1 MVGKTLLHY
10 RIIKEL
16 GKGGM
21 GVVYKAE
28 DQKLHRVVA
37 LKVLLTNLV
46 GDEKARTRFLREA
59 RAASAIDH
67 PNICTVYEI
76 NEVDGLLFFV
86 MPYVE
91 GKTLKKFVNGR
102 ALPLDQALDF
112 SLQLVDALSE
122 AHHRNVLH

>member
-1 MVGKTLLHY
+1 MVGRTILHY
-10 RIIKEL
+10 RIKQEI

-21 GVVYKAE
+21 GVVYRAE
-28 DQKLHRVVA
+28 DTKLQRTVA
-37 LKVLLTNLV
+37 IKALSADLI
-46 GDEKARTRFLREA
+46 GDEKARTRFMREA

-67 PNICTVYEI
+67 PNICTVYEV
-76 NEVDGLLFFV
+76 NEVEDLLFFV

-91 GKTLKKFVNGR
+91 GKTMKKFVNGR

-122 AHHRNVLH
+122 AH